1 MAGRMELQNLLLNDA
16 ATRLKCS
23 EEHILRL
30 GAEGKVELLA
40 HISDCPLERGGS
52 WSGKVTLTTNDC
64 ARLAKRRD
72 KFAWI
77 SEIQDGDEVLAVPFE
92 HQRAII
98 NREDVLVPANHL
110 QSLGDE
116 ELSDRARAG
125 YELTIAHLVGLICDS
140 NVGRRFCND
149 DGSPKASAI
158 AEALYTRSGGALGMG
173 FSTVRKRLSHCC
185 FTLKP
190 VDLE

>member
-98 NREDVLVPANHL
+98 NREDVLVPAEVV
-110 QSLGDE
+110 QSLGNE
-116 ELSDRARAG
+116 ELSDRSRAG
-125 YELTIAHLVGLICDS
+125 YELTIAHLLGLLCELSVG
-140 NVGRRFCND
+140 GRFRGA
-149 DGSPKASAI
+149 DGKPNIRSI
-158 AEALYTRSGGALGMG
+158 AEALHARSDGARGMG
-173 FSTVRKRLSHCC
+173 VTTAEKKMARS
-185 FTLKP
+185 LKKFAC
-190 VDLE
+190 